1 MNTPILKT
9 GPYLIA
15 SLRPDLSDSELL
27 ALEQALIE
35 RVGTVRAEGVIL
47 NVNTLDI
54 MDSFAARTLR
64 NIAQAVGLR
73 GAQAVIVGIQPEV
86 ALSMMRLGLDL
97 RLSGVLTALD
107 LEEGL
112 ALLARQDSRKQRP

>member
-112 ALLARQDSRKQRP
+112 ALLARQDSRKPRP